1 MVFRFL
7 FCLLVALTS
16 SCGNTSEGRTY
27 ATYEAQ
33 LHDLVTVDQ
42 IEARMRNIA
51 ERWGLEV
58 YEKDRNEMATL
69 TQGKPAFYFELY
81 LSERQP
87 ILWVTNA
94 GAGEV
99 IALVAISY
107 DEDALADLDS
117 LIMDVRQ
124 ELANLDL
131 EFAPIGSN

>member
-1 MVFRFL
+1 
-7 FCLLVALTS
+7 
-16 SCGNTSEGRTY
+16 
-27 ATYEAQ
+27 
-33 LHDLVTVDQ
+33 LHDFVAIDQ
-42 IEARMRNIA
+42 IEARMRNVA
-51 ERWGLEV
+51 ERWSLQV
-58 YEKDRNEMATL
+58 YEKDRDEMAAL

-81 LSERQP
+81 LSASQP

-99 IALVAISY
+99 IALVAIRY
-107 DEDALADLDS
+107 EEDVLDDLDR